1 MEDDSTKKHGYFN
14 IKNREVPVAYE
25 NVQNLAGEREKTANE
40 KTFGK
45 NFVKMDLVRS
55 TIFSLLTLSD

>member
-1 MEDDSTKKHGYFN
+1 MILLKAWSEKREDLSIGYFN
-14 IKNREVPVAYE
+14 IKNREVLVAYE

-45 NFVKMDLVRS
+45 IS
-55 TIFSLLTLSD
+55 